1 MNQKKIELAEK
12 AGKNL
17 LELDSE
23 KASAIARLKGD
34 LKIFKR
40 QRGRYYIQLTDIK
53 SQAILDTYLT
63 DEKFKEIGHIYY

>member
-1 MNQKKIELAEK
+1 MYFTIENPDIKLIEELNQKKIELAEK

-40 QRGRYYIQLTDIK
+40 QRGI
-53 SQAILDTYLT
+53 
-63 DEKFKEIGHIYY
+63 